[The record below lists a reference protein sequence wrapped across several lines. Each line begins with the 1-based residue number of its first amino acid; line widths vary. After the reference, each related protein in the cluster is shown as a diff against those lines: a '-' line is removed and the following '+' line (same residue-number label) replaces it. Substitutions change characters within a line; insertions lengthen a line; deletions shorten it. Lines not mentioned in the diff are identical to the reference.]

1 VSCDEQGRDGDRSRW
16 RGEGNLGVERVPSMG
31 RRGSRAWC
39 GGSPPAS
46 AWRRQQPR
54 AWLGRPLPLPPR
66 WLASWSAQRRRSS
79 ITGIA
84 ARSGVVP
91 CFEISLDWE
100 SLDRPVHC
108 LVRTGTLSCS
118 CTPAA
123 HDPGVRGS
131 LFALAHSRG
140 KCFRLAPMF
149 STLDDTKF

>member
-84 ARSGVVP
+84 ARSGVVS

-100 SLDRPVHC
+100 SLDRPMIQ
-108 LVRTGTLSCS
+108 
-118 CTPAA
+118 A
-123 HDPGVRGS
+123 S
-131 LFALAHSRG
+131 LPV
-140 KCFRLAPMF
+140 CFGLAPMF
-149 STLDDTKF
+149 STLTIQNFDTQQ